1 MKLATLRDGSRDGQL
16 VVVSSDLKTCHL
28 AYPITPTL
36 QRALD
41 DWSFI
46 EPQLAQLHHQLNTG
60 RAKYPFAFNPN
71 DCLAPLP
78 RAFQWA
84 DASTYPTHVERVLS
98 ARGLTVPEHFATDFL
113 MYQGGSDH
121 LLGACENA
129 EFIDDA
135 HGIDFEAEIAVV
147 TTNVP
152 MGAGPQECEQR
163 VALIGLVN
171 DWSLRE
177 LVNTE
182 VPKGFG
188 FFQSKPAT
196 SFAPVF
202 VTPDELGDHWKDGRL
217 QMNVTI
223 HWNGSRVG
231 RIDASGMVASFGQ
244 LIAHAARTRHLSA
257 GSIIG
262 AGTVSEVNEKAGFA
276 CIAEKRAI
284 ELKMSGIA
292 TTAYMKMG
300 DTVRIEVLNTEGK
313 SMFGAIEQT
322 VSPLVR

>member
-1 MKLATLRDGSRDGQL
+1 
-16 VVVSSDLKTCHL
+16 
-28 AYPITPTL
+28 
-36 QRALD
+36 
-41 DWSFI
+41 
-46 EPQLAQLHHQLNTG
+46 
-60 RAKYPFAFNPN
+60 
-71 DCLAPLP
+71 
-78 RAFQWA
+78 
-84 DASTYPTHVERVLS
+84 
-98 ARGLTVPEHFATDFL
+98 

-129 EFIDDA
+129 EFIDEA
-135 HGIDFEAEIAVV
+135 HGIDFEAEIAVI

-217 QMNVTI
+217 HMNVTI

-284 ELKMSGIA
+284 ELKMSGFA